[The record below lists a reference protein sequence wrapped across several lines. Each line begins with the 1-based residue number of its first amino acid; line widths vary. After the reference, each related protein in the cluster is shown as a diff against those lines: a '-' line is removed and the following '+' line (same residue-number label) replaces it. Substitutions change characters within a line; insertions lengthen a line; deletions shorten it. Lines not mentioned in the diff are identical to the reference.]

1 MEISDFA
8 APGELLELLDR
19 PDADNLLHV
28 LGGPYGNWVAPVS
41 VSGEAPVLSIDEP
54 VVETLLLDERGH
66 PGAVLVVLD
75 QLLLD
80 IGDLDEP
87 GIEGSIDKR
96 GV

>member
-1 MEISDFA
+1 
-8 APGELLELLDR
+8 
-19 PDADNLLHV
+19 
-28 LGGPYGNWVAPVS
+28 
-41 VSGEAPVLSIDEP
+41 
-54 VVETLLLDERGH
+54 VETLLLNERGH

-80 IGDLDEP
+80 ISDLDEP